1 MPIMSDK
8 YSKKDWYSQSDN
20 AIIKGLGSF
29 VKETRLRKNFTQKY
43 LAEKAGVHRV
53 TLSEFEQGKRGSLTA
68 FIQLLRALNELELLD
83 VFQIRTTISPLQMAR
98 LEAHKRHRAF
108 THRKLTPTMKKKI
121 LLLQK
126 SKKRK

>member
-1 MPIMSDK
+1 MPIISDK

-20 AIIKGLGSF
+20 AIIKELGSF
-29 VKETRLRKNFTQKY
+29 VKETRLRKNYTQKD

-83 VFQIRTTISPLQMAR
+83 VFQIRTTISPLQMAK
-98 LEAHKRHRAF
+98 LEARKRHRAS
-108 THRKLTPTMKKKI
+108 TRRKWTPTMKEKI
-121 LLLQK
+121 LLFQK
-126 SKKRK
+126 SKKKK